1 MSDPAAPRTAR
12 PIIHMFWH
20 GAPLGRLE
28 RMCIS
33 SFLAQGHEVR
43 MHVYDEVAGTPGG
56 VTLAD
61 ANLTLAR
68 SNIFRHAKSGSLA
81 PFADWF
87 RYRVLY
93 EQGGIWADTDVVCL
107 KPIILSSAQ
116 LFAWQ
121 DEQVINNAVLG
132 FERHHP
138 LAQWMADCCEQP
150 NRPLPYDSFK
160 VRRRK
165 FKRKF
170 LQGNRRGN
178 IGWGEYGPYGLTRAA
193 QHLGYAQY
201 ALPFWHF
208 YPVHPLN
215 WRTVFDGSLSGDT
228 GLLTDS
234 SALHLWNEVT
244 RRTPGFDRN
253 ARFPEH
259 SLFESLCRRF
269 LTSDSEA

>member
-1 MSDPAAPRTAR
+1 MPAGTAL
-12 PIIHMFWH
+12 PTVHMFWH
-20 GAPLGRLE
+20 GPALTRLE

-33 SFLAQGHEVR
+33 SFLAHGHTVH
-43 MHVYDEVAGTPGG
+43 MHVYDYVTSMPAG
-56 VTLAD
+56 VRIID
-61 ANLTLAR
+61 ANLTLPRDAV
-68 SNIFRHAKSGSLA
+68 FRHAKTSSLA

-87 RYRVLY
+87 RYKVLH
-93 EQGGIWADTDVVCL
+93 EQGGIWADADVVCL
-107 KPIILSSAQ
+107 KPFAFDAPQ
-116 LFAWQ
+116 TYAWQ

-132 FERHHP
+132 FERGHP
-138 LAQWMADCCEQP
+138 LAQWMATCCEQP
-150 NRPLPYDSFK
+150 NRWLPYDSFK

-165 FKRKF
+165 FKRRF

-193 QHLGYAQY
+193 QHLGYSEQ

-215 WRTVFDGSLSGDT
+215 WRTVFDGSLPGDT
-228 GLLTDS
+228 RLLADS

-253 ARFPEH
+253 ARFPAH
-259 SLFESLCRRF
+259 SLFETLCRRY
-269 LTSDSEA
+269 LTSDT